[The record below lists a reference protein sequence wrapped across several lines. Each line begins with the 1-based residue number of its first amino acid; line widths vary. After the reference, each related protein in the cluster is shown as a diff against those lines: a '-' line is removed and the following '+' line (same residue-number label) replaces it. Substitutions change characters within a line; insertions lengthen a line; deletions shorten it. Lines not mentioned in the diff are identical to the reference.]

1 MAKGETSTNVTLGAS
16 AVTTNVYM
24 PYSAS
29 GGSATYD
36 FPTSSAEWLRADRT
50 IRYSGGVW
58 SYYFTLKADANPDA
72 DSRSATV
79 RSDPRE
85 GDYVVY
91 VTQEGQGSSPSGG
104 GGNKYAVCVGIN
116 KYDSK
121 LQADELS
128 GCVNDAEYFHAN
140 LAERGGWPTT
150 NMVKLTDGRATKTAI
165 RQAISNCA
173 AKAVAGDT
181 FVYMQSSHGGWN
193 YPTYDP
199 DLHSVYLLAY
209 DNYYEDTEMA
219 ADLRKFAAGVKVVVV
234 VDACHSGGL
243 FMGTS
248 SRGGKAAPAFDLAGR
263 VTALMEAD
271 RTRRQARGENVAKS
285 LSASEIGWVTAA
297 NYNETSIDFGSYD
310 TADWL
315 TNPDAEIGQV
325 PAGTFLGAFT
335 WGWWDGSADA
345 RSGYGDN
352 DGYADAYECW
362 KSGYD
367 YCVNIDEFF
376 DTNPSD
382 ADYPYSYTP
391 QCTNVSVLRSVE
403 LGRSGDGTP
412 AQTVP
417 LPTALDN
424 QALSFTTGGNGS
436 WFGQTGTS
444 HDGTDAAQSG
454 SITNSQST
462 WLETTVDGP
471 GTIGFWWNT
480 SCETNYDGLVFT
492 VDGTTNSRI
501 SGAGRD
507 WEQKTV
513 EIASGSHVLRWT
525 YAKDGSQYRGSDCG
539 WVDQVTWTPTGAAN
553 LSFYK
558 ISEWPDSAFLTTSQ
572 GGTNSVTAFETGTP
586 VYVSFS
592 YDNSGTADAAPHHA
606 HVLVQDASGGLVE
619 EWWHSR
625 TNAFGTNEVILRSA
639 PIEVAMPAGGYTVS
653 ITLDSTG
660 TVAESDETDNVRV
673 LSFTVS
679 DPVQTVPL
687 PTALDNQALSFTTGG
702 NGSWFGQTGT
712 SHDGTDAAQSGSI
725 TNSQSTWLE
734 TTVDGPGTIGFWWN
748 TSCETNYDGLVFT
761 VDGTTNSRISGAGR
775 DWEQKTVEIASGSHV
790 LRWTY
795 AKDGSQYR
803 GSDCGWVD
811 QVTWTPTG
819 AANLSFY
826 KISEWPD
833 SAFLTTSQGGTNSV
847 TAFET
852 GTPVYV
858 SFSYDNSGTA
868 DAAPHHAH
876 VLVQDASGGLVEEWW
891 HSRTNAFGTNE
902 VILRSAPIEVAM
914 PAGGYTVSIT
924 LDSTGTVAESD
935 ETDNMRVLS
944 FSVVSPSLTVTF
956 DGNGGTPGTQ
966 TRTYTVGG
974 TYGSFPSVSW
984 SNHVFA
990 GWFTEVEGGTQV
1002 EEGDTVT
1009 ADVATLH
1016 AHWTGDGAKA
1026 DLGFFL
1032 PDEWPTAMFLAET
1045 PESTDAARS
1054 FTLGTPVYLH
1064 FGHANFGEADA
1075 GEYLA
1080 RVAITDA
1087 SGNEIAFW
1095 YLGWSGLESHR
1106 GWTVTDDNIMVDART
1121 NATITAAGTY
1131 TVTVVLDPEGT
1142 VDEIDESDN
1151 SRALTFDV
1159 TDPVPAP
1166 TTFRFSFGT
1175 EGGTRSLVVS
1185 GGSSTSDPDGPAWV
1199 DSSLQ
1204 VAVSGGTFTTT
1215 ISIDCHPNDGAKRM
1229 GTVTVDVDGT
1239 EYAIEVVQDGGFGIF
1254 DQAVDSSAGLVR
1266 VQWVGENG
1274 KTYAV
1279 RRAPSLDGPW
1289 TGVGTVAATADGVL
1303 SWESAMPGNWTC
1315 GFFQLLEK

>member
-572 GGTNSVTAFETGTP
+572 GGTNSVTAFET
-586 VYVSFS
+586 
-592 YDNSGTADAAPHHA
+592 
-606 HVLVQDASGGLVE
+606 E
-619 EWWHSR
+619 
-625 TNAFGTNEVILRSA
+625 
-639 PIEVAMPAGGYTVS
+639 
-653 ITLDSTG
+653 
-660 TVAESDETDNVRV
+660 
-673 LSFTVS
+673 
-679 DPVQTVPL
+679 
-687 PTALDNQALSFTTGG
+687 
-702 NGSWFGQTGT
+702 
-712 SHDGTDAAQSGSI
+712 
-725 TNSQSTWLE
+725 
-734 TTVDGPGTIGFWWN
+734 
-748 TSCETNYDGLVFT
+748 
-761 VDGTTNSRISGAGR
+761 
-775 DWEQKTVEIASGSHV
+775 
-790 LRWTY
+790 
-795 AKDGSQYR
+795 
-803 GSDCGWVD
+803 
-811 QVTWTPTG
+811 
-819 AANLSFY
+819 
-826 KISEWPD
+826 
-833 SAFLTTSQGGTNSV
+833 
-847 TAFET
+847 
-852 GTPVYV
+852 TPVYV